1 MISTVEFAKEAG
13 GIHKLS
19 TGSREILA
27 KTVIISTGAT
37 AKYLGLDDEKNI
49 AEGVSACATCDG
61 FFYKGKDVIVVGL
74 VILLLKKLLIC
85 PKYVIR

>member
-37 AKYLGLDDEKNI
+37 AKYLGLDDEKNTVV
-49 AEGVSACATCDG
+49 EVCLLVLLVMVSLQRKRCC
-61 FFYKGKDVIVVGL
+61 
-74 VILLLKKLLIC
+74 C
-85 PKYVIR
+85 C

>member
-49 AEGVSACATCDG
+49 AEGS
-61 FFYKGKDVIVVGL
+61 
-74 VILLLKKLLIC
+74 IC
-85 PKYVIR
+85 LCYM

>member
-37 AKYLGLDDEKNI
+37 AKYLGLDDEKKYSGG
-49 AEGVSACATCDG
+49 EYLLVLHVTVS
-61 FFYKGKDVIVVGL
+61 FIKVKML
-74 VILLLKKLLIC
+74 S
-85 PKYVIR
+85 